1 MYLPRVKQSMTQGSR
16 AGFLLP
22 VLRYGKGRGFDER
35 VLASLKKNRRVASD
49 GEQDCFRA
57 AEVLGFAIKKIL
69 IDSATVS
76 PAPAISERGI
86 LRLDQPSLA
95 MRCRRSQSDRHRNY
109 WI

>member
-1 MYLPRVKQSMTQGSR
+1 MTQGSR

-35 VLASLKKNRRVASD
+35 VLAPLKKNRRVASD
-49 GEQDCFRA
+49 GEQDWFRA
-57 AEVLGFAIKKIL
+57 AEVLGFAKIYIYIYIL